1 MLLGFSRF
9 CGMMSFEQV
18 IRCGLEDISIQRQ
31 QAKRALSRDASW
43 RVANGVADLPSQID
57 SLIDATMATTRL
69 TLWLTDNIMRDVEKL
84 YSHDVKMGRAPIL
97 APGAGTVIDYYGIVE
112 SCEKQRDDEIMEVLE
127 ASAPVLLEM
136 EKEWQRARGRY
147 DDDGYFVSEETDAYI
162 EWQRFLF
169 EQCNP
174 SEADA
179 QDVERN
185 GFAGSRLEFRDN
197 WHSDMEWCCGEESLD
212 WRLSKVCD
220 LVEMS
225 EDMDKFDLEVDILHF
240 LLGDQVFGGPTDD
253 FQDVGEDEGYSKGQP
268 IIKGVPIK
276 ITTVG
281 AKHSTAEWKYGKVY
295 VSNFATPCPLGPWLG
310 MEFVTDLRY
319 NPGNVSNWAIAV

>member
-1 MLLGFSRF
+1 MLSQKQ
-9 CGMMSFEQV
+9 MMQCHLRDV
-18 IRCGLEDISIQRQ
+18 SID
-31 QAKRALSRDASW
+31 RDARRRSEERDAAW
-43 RVANGVADLPSQID
+43 RSANGIVDLPSQID
-57 SLIDATMATTRL
+57 SLVDAKMAASNL
-69 TLWLTDNIMRDVEKL
+69 NLWLTDDIVSSWEKAALQGLQQQRWEFPGLVE
-84 YSHDVKMGRAPIL
+84 M
-97 APGAGTVIDYYGIVE
+97 VE
-112 SCEKQRDDEIMEVLE
+112 QQKEDELMEVLE

-147 DDDGYFVSEETDAYI
+147 DEDGWFVSEETDAYI

-174 SEADA
+174 SEQDA
-179 QDVERN
+179 HDVERN
-185 GFAGSRLEFRDN
+185 GYAGSRLEFRDN
-197 WHSDMEWCCGEESLD
+197 LNANSVWCCGSGEVDGRVS
-212 WRLSKVCD
+212 RVFD
-220 LVEMS
+220 LTEMS

-240 LLGDQVFGGPTDD
+240 LLGDQVFDGPTDD
-253 FQDVGEDEGYSKGQP
+253 FGDVGEYEGYSKGQP
-268 IIKGVPIK
+268 IIRDVPIK

>member
-1 MLLGFSRF
+1 MECHLRD
-9 CGMMSFEQV
+9 V
-18 IRCGLEDISIQRQ
+18 SID
-31 QAKRALSRDASW
+31 RDARRRSEERDAAW
-43 RVANGVADLPSQID
+43 RSANGIADLPSQID
-57 SLIDATMATTRL
+57 SLVDAKMATSNL
-69 TLWLTDNIMRDVEKL
+69 NLWLTEDIVNKWRKSSNQVPSIEPGRWKFPGLVE
-84 YSHDVKMGRAPIL
+84 A
-97 APGAGTVIDYYGIVE
+97 VE
-112 SCEKQRDDEIMEVLE
+112 QQQEDEMMEVLE
-127 ASAPVLLEM
+127 ASAPVILEM
-136 EKEWQRARGRY
+136 EKNWQMSEGRY
-147 DDDGYFVSEETDAYI
+147 DEDGWFVSEETDAYI
-162 EWQRFLF
+162 DWQRFLF

-174 SEADA
+174 SEQDA

-197 WHSDMEWCCGEESLD
+197 WHADNDWCCGGEEVD
-212 WRLSKVCD
+212 WRVSRVFD
-220 LVEMS
+220 LIEMS
-225 EDMDKFDLEVDILHF
+225 EEMDKFDLEVDVLHF

-253 FQDVGEDEGYSKGQP
+253 FQDVGEYEGYSKGQP

>member
-1 MLLGFSRF
+1 MLSLRQ
-9 CGMMSFEQV
+9 MMQCHLRDV
-18 IRCGLEDISIQRQ
+18 SID
-31 QAKRALSRDASW
+31 RDARRRSEERDAAW
-43 RVANGVADLPSQID
+43 RSSNGIVDLPSQID
-57 SLIDATMATTRL
+57 SLVDAKMAPSNL
-69 TLWLTDNIMRDVEKL
+69 NLWLTDDIVSSWEKAADVMLPPEG
-84 YSHDVKMGRAPIL
+84 SQERRWEF
-97 APGAGTVIDYYGIVE
+97 PGLVE
-112 SCEKQRDDEIMEVLE
+112 AVEQQQEDEMMEVLE

-136 EKEWQRARGRY
+136 EKEWQMSRGRY
-147 DDDGYFVSEETDAYI
+147 NEDGWFVSEETDAYI
-162 EWQRFLF
+162 DWQRFLF

-174 SEADA
+174 SEQDA

-197 WHSDMEWCCGEESLD
+197 SRSDDEWCCGSEGIDRSVS
-212 WRLSKVCD
+212 RVFD
-220 LVEMS
+220 LIEMS
-225 EDMDKFDLEVDILHF
+225 EDMDKFDLEVDMLHF
-240 LLGDQVFGGPTDD
+240 LLGDQVFDGPTDD

-281 AKHSTAEWKYGKVY
+281 TKHSTAEWKYGKVY

-310 MEFVTDLRY
+310 MEFVADLRY